1 MNKTDFLTSLSMQ
14 LNFLPPSELEKTQ
27 SFYAEMI
34 ADRMDEGME
43 EEAAVAAIGDIETIV
58 NETLQEMSLPTLMKA
73 KIQPKSGWK
82 ISEIVLIILGFPLWF
97 PLLVAFFLVIV
108 AVYVSIWA
116 VIISLYTAVMAF
128 IISGMVGIFSL
139 FFASGFA
146 NFLMILGLSFICTGI
161 GILSFFG
168 VTKLSTWLIKLTGH
182 FLGWV
187 KSLFVA
193 KGGF

>member
-1 MNKTDFLTSLSMQ
+1 MNKTDFLAALNAQ
-14 LNFLPPSELEKTQ
+14 LNFLPPNELEKTQ
-27 SFYAEMI
+27 GFYAEMI
-34 ADRMDEGME
+34 ADRMEEGMDE
-43 EEAAVAAIGDIETIV
+43 TAAVAAIGDIETIV

-82 ISEIVLIILGFPLWF
+82 ISEIVLIVLGFPLWF
-97 PLLVAFFLVIV
+97 PLLLAFFLVIV

-116 VIISLYTAVMAF
+116 VIISLYTTVAAF
-128 IISGMVGIFSL
+128 ILSGVVGLFSL
-139 FFASGFA
+139 FFATSFA
-146 NFLMILGLSFICTGI
+146 NFLMILGLSFICIGM

-168 VTKLSTWLIKLTGH
+168 VTKLSVRLIKFTGH

-187 KSLFVA
+187 KSLFVT